1 LKRTNH
7 RKSVGKDNRTTST
20 TNSDWPLALMLDE
33 VWLRA
38 RRVLVHELEAS
49 GLWMET
55 ASFNSLRTEQKG
67 VGERLKRQL
76 LREVLGESD
85 YAFLSSETI
94 FGSSNH
100 HYRSKI
106 PFVLAFGYEL
116 GGGLYDLLGGPS
128 DQTATIG
135 ELCSIFNLGICT
147 FDLICDHYPDLFAEF
162 SEKFNESVILRLGKD
177 AEACQ
182 TLAASAN
189 QVPTAELR
197 LLLKI
202 ISWVFFELQRVA
214 PARRQMAQREQQDAI
229 SQDLSLLLVDAY
241 RAEINSATSREMS
254 QADLIEI
261 SRSKSTL
268 PFTIINQ
275 IAHTVAAPQDQE
287 TTRYVD
293 LLASHI
299 ATIFWLADDLSDVV
313 RDLQAAALNSIL
325 VQAGSKTRL
334 APDPAQDRS
343 VLSRLLDGHY
353 IEGVSEKIG
362 KAISSVNRILACD
375 KEHSDQAGHFRKVVL
390 FYVRSWL

>member
-1 LKRTNH
+1 
-7 RKSVGKDNRTTST
+7 
-20 TNSDWPLALMLDE
+20 MLDE

-49 GLWMET
+49 GLWMDT
-55 ASFNSLRTEQKG
+55 AAYNSFRREQKG
-67 VGERLKRQL
+67 IGERLKRQL
-76 LREVLGESD
+76 LRKVLGESD
-85 YAFLSSETI
+85 YAFLSSEAI

-100 HYRSKI
+100 HYRSKV

-116 GGGLYDLLGGPS
+116 GGGLYDLLGGPRE
-128 DQTATIG
+128 QTASIG
-135 ELCSIFNLGICT
+135 ELCSVFNLGICT
-147 FDLICDHYPDLFAEF
+147 FDLICDHYPDLFGEF
-162 SEKFNESVILRLGKD
+162 SEKFNENVLLRLGKD
-177 AEACQ
+177 AGACQ
-182 TLAASAN
+182 TLAASAD
-189 QVPTAELR
+189 QVPTPELR

-202 ISWVFFELQRVA
+202 ISWVFFKLKRVA
-214 PARRQMAQREQQDAI
+214 PPRRQMAQREQPEAI
-229 SQDLSLLLVDAY
+229 GQDLSSLLVDAY
-241 RAEINSATSREMS
+241 RAEINSSTSREMS

-268 PFTIINQ
+268 PFSIINQ

-287 TTRYVD
+287 TTKSVD

-334 APDPAQDRS
+334 APDPAQDKS

-353 IEGVSEKIG
+353 IEDVSGKIR
-362 KAISSVNRILACD
+362 KAISSVNSILACD
-375 KEHSDQAGHFRKVVL
+375 KEHRDQAGHFRKVVL
-390 FYVRSWL
+390 FYVRSWM